1 MPTLNRRVFAQGC
14 AAALALPFATARAED
29 DIVVGA
35 LVPITGTFAAS
46 GIQYHSALKLA
57 QDDINAAG
65 GIKGRKLRIAFED
78 TQANN
83 SVAVNAFVK
92 VVKQYKPPFI
102 FLPALSTQAL
112 AMEPE
117 VAKAQVAALFGG
129 GAIALQERK
138 NPWMFRVRPAD
149 NLQSGA
155 MAYGIVE
162 VLKKKKPG
170 LLYAQDDY
178 GTGAAAALEA
188 MLAQQGVPVTAK
200 ESFSP
205 RDNDFSAQLLAL
217 KNKGVDV
224 IVSINYNRDGALIL
238 KQRKSLGLDIPV
250 VAGTGMAAPA
260 TLELVDAAEL
270 AGVYCTAD
278 TVLGDAISPASAD
291 FVKRFQA
298 AYNFRPDS
306 FGAAYYDAA
315 FMLADGLRKVG
326 PDAEKLRGHFGALKG
341 FKGVARTYSID
352 PATNNLAHSVVLVS
366 FKPGSK
372 DYVLVGNY
380 PKA

>member
-1 MPTLNRRVFAQGC
+1 
-14 AAALALPFATARAED
+14 LAARAAE

-46 GIQYHSALKLA
+46 GIQYQSALKLA
-57 QDDINAAG
+57 QDDINAGG
-65 GIKGRKLRIAFED
+65 GIAGRRLRIAFED
-78 TQANN
+78 TQASN

-92 VVKQYKPPFI
+92 VVKQHRPPFV
-102 FLPALSTQAL
+102 FLPSLSTQAL

-117 VAKAQVAALFGG
+117 VAKARVAALFGG
-129 GAIALQERK
+129 GAMALQERK

-170 LLYAQDDY
+170 ILYAQDDY

-188 MLAQQGVPVTAK
+188 ILAQQGVAVAAK

-217 KNKGVDV
+217 KGKGIDV

-238 KQRKSLGLDIPV
+238 KQRKSLGLDVPV

-260 TLELVDAAEL
+260 TLELVDATEL

-278 TVLGDAISPASAD
+278 TLLGEGLGPASAD
-291 FVKRFQA
+291 FVKRYTA
-298 AYNFRPDS
+298 AFKFRPDS

-315 FMLADGLRKVG
+315 LILADGLAKVG
-326 PDAEKLRGHFGALKG
+326 PDADKLRAHFAALKG

-352 PATNNLAHSVVLVS
+352 PATNNLAHNVVLVS
-366 FKPGSK
+366 FKPGTK
-372 DYVLVGNY
+372 DMVRVSNF